1 MLCKKAVI
9 TDDLLLTNPL
19 NSEAKLGKS
28 ALFQNIFFELLKT
41 SPAK

>member
-19 NSEAKLGKS
+19 NSGAKLGKTD
-28 ALFQNIFFELLKT
+28 LFQNIFFELFKNFK
-41 SPAK
+41 AK